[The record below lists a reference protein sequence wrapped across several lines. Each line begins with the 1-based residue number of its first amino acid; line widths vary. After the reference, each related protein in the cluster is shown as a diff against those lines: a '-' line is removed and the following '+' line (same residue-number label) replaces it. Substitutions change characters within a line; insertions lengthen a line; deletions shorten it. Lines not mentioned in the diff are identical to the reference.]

1 MTAVVAWP
9 ERATATALRRWQL
22 GARGGGAVGLLL
34 RPPRARR
41 DPSWAQARLDV
52 TALPSVD
59 TRALAPLAAVAGGG
73 RPSAAVA
80 GGGRPSAAVAAFA
93 GARLVPSLG
102 VRRLR
107 VTLVQGPWAC
117 DAPPDARWVEIDLDL
132 ATGREAFAGQREPAA
147 AGASAAVAAAEGG
160 RAARGDGRGA
170 WPDGRTLPGGVSC
183 RAS

>member
-1 MTAVVAWP
+1 M
-9 ERATATALRRWQL
+9 
-22 GARGGGAVGLLL
+22 
-34 RPPRARR
+34 
-41 DPSWAQARLDV
+41 
-52 TALPSVD
+52 
-59 TRALAPLAAVAGGG
+59 
-73 RPSAAVA
+73 
-80 GGGRPSAAVAAFA
+80 
-93 GARLVPSLG
+93 PSLG